1 MAWVP
6 LIYELFYS
14 QMLESCSTIHMYFF
28 MNAFHQIYSTIY
40 LFIYFVWGGGGR
52 VVLQH
57 VEMDVL
63 DIYVVLY
70 DIGI

>member
-1 MAWVP
+1 M
-6 LIYELFYS
+6 LFIKYI
-14 QMLESCSTIHMYFF
+14 LPF
-28 MNAFHQIYSTIY
+28 IY
-40 LFIYFVWGGGGR
+40 LFTLFGGGGGR

>member
-1 MAWVP
+1 MFDHTYVF
-6 LIYELFYS
+6 LHECFSSNIFY
-14 QMLESCSTIHMYFF
+14 H
-28 MNAFHQIYSTIY
+28 
-40 LFIYFVWGGGGR
+40 LFIYLLCLGGGGR